1 MKNKEF
7 EVRVMQYFTENI
19 NLQKNWEVA
28 KECAKEIIDLKFND
42 ILTGNFEIPA
52 TNDLRDK
59 VSGKVPY
66 EFDSSDFIDKGP
78 IDLSGLDGDMLN
90 EALKKIEAIYDKFHQ
105 AQTLVVA
112 KATKKVCS
120 HLSENVKKEISQIK
134 EKYLSKTD

>member
-52 TNDLRDK
+52 TDELK
-59 VSGKVPY
+59 KTVSGKVPY
-66 EFDSSDFIDKGP
+66 EFDSTDFMDKGP

-90 EALKKIEAIYDKFHQ
+90 EALKKIEAIYNKFHQ

-120 HLSENVKKEISQIK
+120 HLNDNVKKEISQIK
-134 EKYLSKTD
+134 EKYLS